1 MQNPLRKKLQAK
13 HPCYGLWVSLE
24 SPTITEIA
32 ATMGLDWV
40 CVDMEHGHLDYQEL
54 VDHLRAV
61 RGTETCVLARVPEL
75 QVTYIK
81 RALDLGAHGVIVPNI
96 HTPEEAALAVQYGKY
111 PPMGVRGIGGE
122 RAVRWGLESAE
133 YLATANAET
142 LVVPLIESQMAVENI
157 DAILATPGIETI
169 YLGLADMSATFG
181 YPGQWEAPGVK
192 EAVAKVLAVA
202 DSRGIATGILARNK
216 EEIASRVTEGFSLV
230 CVGSDTGLLI
240 GAIRERLSL

>member
-1 MQNPLRKKLQAK
+1 MQNPLRKKLQSK
-13 HPCYGLWVSLE
+13 QPCYGLWVSLE

-61 RGTETCVLARVPEL
+61 RGTDTAVVARVPEL

-96 HTPEEAALAVQYGKY
+96 HTPEEARLAVQYAKY
-111 PPMGVRGIGGE
+111 PPTGVRGIGGE
-122 RAVRWGLESAE
+122 RAVRWGLESAD
-133 YLATANAET
+133 YLSTANEET
-142 LVVPLIESQMAVENI
+142 LVIPLIESRTAVENI
-157 DAILATPGIETI
+157 DQILATPGIETI
-169 YLGLADMSATFG
+169 YLGLADMSATYG

-192 EAVAKVLAVA
+192 EAVARVLQSAESHGVT
-202 DSRGIATGILARNK
+202 SGILARDRG
-216 EEIASRVTEGFSLV
+216 EIASRLAEGFSLV
-230 CVGSDTGLLI
+230 CIGSDTSLLI
-240 GAIRERLSL
+240 GAIRERLS